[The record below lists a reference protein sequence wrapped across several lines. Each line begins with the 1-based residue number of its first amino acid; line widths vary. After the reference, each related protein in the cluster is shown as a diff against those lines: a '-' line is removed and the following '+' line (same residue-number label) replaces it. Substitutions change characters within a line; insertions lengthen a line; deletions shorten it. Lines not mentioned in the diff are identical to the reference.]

1 MTNPKDPFK
10 YSFDRLEDVADH
22 ISEVLQCPITIED
35 VNHKLL
41 AYSTHSD
48 CTDPARTSTIIGRR
62 VPEKVINKLWKDGT
76 IPALLK
82 TDQPIKVKEIDEV
95 GLSNRVAIS
104 IWKNSQVLG
113 FIWALEIKKKLNDE
127 DLKTLQ
133 LAAKAVRNKLLHL
146 QIRKTKIEE
155 RGQEFFWKM
164 LTGHIYQEAEM
175 AEGFHKLGMALP
187 SVFSV
192 MIIRLHDELTEKTE
206 QQLQYLQE
214 TTQQIHV
221 MLATVDSNELIL
233 LAAPKTDQPFKD
245 VKHFALHIQK
255 QLKERYKIE
264 DASIAVGGIYELIS
278 YVYRSYQ
285 EALSV
290 LKAKER
296 FVRETKHLF
305 SFSELGIYQ
314 YLDVLDEK
322 RKHSGYM
329 NYSLS
334 KLEQYDREHQADMVK
349 TLEHF
354 IDADSNVNT
363 AAKALNIHVNTL
375 NYRLKRISQIAEID
389 LKNVNEKFTIYL
401 DIKLRSMGS

>member
-1 MTNPKDPFK
+1 MPNDPFK

-22 ISEVLQCPITIED
+22 ISDVLRCPITIED

-82 TDQPIKVKEIDEV
+82 TDQPIRVKQIDDV

-113 FIWALEIKKKLNDE
+113 FIWALEIQ
-127 DLKTLQ
+127 KTLSDDDLMTLQ
-133 LAAKAVRNKLLHL
+133 MAAKAVRNKLLKL
-146 QIRKTKIEE
+146 QIRKTKNEE
-155 RGQEFFWKM
+155 RSQEFFWKM
-164 LTGHIYQEAEM
+164 LTGHIHQEHDM
-175 AEGFHKLGMALP
+175 ADGFHKLGMVAP
-187 SVFSV
+187 SEFSV
-192 MIIRLHDELTEKTE
+192 MIIRINSELTEKIE

-214 TTQQIHV
+214 TTQQVHV
-221 MLATVDSNELIL
+221 LLTTVDSNELIIL
-233 LAAPKTDQPFKD
+233 TAPKTEHPFQDLKQ
-245 VKHFALHIQK
+245 FALSTQK

-264 DASIAVGGIYELIS
+264 GASIAIGGIYNSIS
-278 YVYRSYQ
+278 FVSRSYL

-296 FVRETKHLF
+296 FAEETQHFF

-322 RKHSGYM
+322 RKQTGYF

-334 KLEQYDREHQADMVK
+334 KLEQYDRNHQSNMVE
-349 TLEHF
+349 TLERF
-354 IDADSNVNT
+354 IEADSNVNT
-363 AAKALNIHVNTL
+363 AAKVLNIHVNTL

-389 LKNVNEKFTIYL
+389 LKNVNQKFTIYL
-401 DIKLRSMGS
+401 DIKLRHMDL